1 MGIYVGCEFIKWIR
15 LLYSDPNIVIKNNG
29 YLSREIQLST
39 GLRQGCPISAIL
51 FILCVEI
58 MAIKIR
64 TNSKIKGFIFND
76 KEKIISQFADD
87 STLTLINLESI
98 CETILTVNEFSKHAG
113 LRLNVNKSEAFLLGP
128 LKHLQLDSYA
138 GVKICHVSLKC
149 IGINIAHDKQMCK
162 LNNLKIYYN
171 VGLKD
176 I

>member
-1 MGIYVGCEFIKWIR
+1 
-15 LLYSDPNIVIKNNG
+15 
-29 YLSREIQLST
+29 
-39 GLRQGCPISAIL
+39 
-51 FILCVEI
+51 

-76 KEKIISQFADD
+76 KEKKISQFADD

-149 IGINIAHDKQMCK
+149 IGINIAHDKQMCEDLNWIDKIKQFENLLQCWSKRHLMLFGKSLIVNVLAISK
-162 LNNLKIYYN
+162 LIYNFTILTVPEYIIVKIEKNYFKFYM
-171 VGLKD
+171 G